1 MILPPPAPSAGYRSR
16 LFSRGLIH
24 INMLRYGN
32 DRKKNQE
39 PDMPTNAQLA
49 ADLLRNAAI
58 FFREVGVQNP
68 PIKEKMSKSAD
79 TFDTVAKLVEA
90 NPNAEMP
97 DLGT

>member
-1 MILPPPAPSAGYRSR
+1 
-16 LFSRGLIH
+16 
-24 INMLRYGN
+24 MLRCEN
-32 DRKKNQE
+32 NRKKNRE

-68 PIKEKMSKSAD
+68 QIKEKMRKSAD